1 MLKIKLVGHQMLRS
15 DRRHVL
21 HQVHLTKLVA
31 LSKLFAEIDSA
42 IINLQIY
49 LPKLLNL
56 LKLPLLNDYDYQIAS
71 TDRSKHNITIISL
84 SYKAGFTLTVMVE
97 SSGWWHSMKQSY
109 TELPNISHITGV
121 TSDFKICI
129 K

>member
-56 LKLPLLNDYDYQIAS
+56 LKLPLLNDYDYQYQIAS
-71 TDRSKHNITIISL
+71 TDRSKHNMTVNSL
-84 SYKAGFTLTVMVE
+84 SYKAGFTLTVLVE
-97 SSGWWHSMKQSY
+97 SSGIQ
-109 TELPNISHITGV
+109 
-121 TSDFKICI
+121 
-129 K
+129 